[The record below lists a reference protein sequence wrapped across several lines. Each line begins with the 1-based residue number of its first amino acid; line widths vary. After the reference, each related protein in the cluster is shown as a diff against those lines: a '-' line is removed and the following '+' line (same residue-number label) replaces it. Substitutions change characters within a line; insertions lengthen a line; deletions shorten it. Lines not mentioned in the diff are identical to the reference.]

1 MSTGIEKILMGVFCS
16 LMKDYQR
23 LSMKG
28 KQILSKQ
35 TILLAASSILLFTI
49 PFFVNEG
56 LNSKIK
62 NNSVLSGG
70 TNTCFTRV
78 SQTFTA
84 LMIQDLSSQYLA
96 KDFTVTTGECFN
108 QLSKTFEQAYGKSF
122 IVASQ
127 NLNKLVSDLHWFH
140 EKTSRL
146 SKMAADGAITLS
158 TNSNII
164 NKYTSL
170 EALKTEFLDNIDAKN
185 QSFATYKNLSVGFAF
200 AGFALILVFVGLN
213 IKEQYQQNEFL
224 YGVNELSKELVAN
237 TSQNAAK
244 IDRLVEH
251 VANKLEVPFFYELL
265 SKYQAD
271 LIDMQMNS
279 NRGHAADMEAKI
291 IEDKQSNIAE
301 NKVNTTKQEVTEFGK
316 ILNVL
321 MDRLNNKA
329 FTHGIIFDTDLGEDF
344 NVTGASESIEQ
355 LIFTLI
361 NQGIDSSLKHN
372 QGRKVSIRS
381 KALGGIAYF
390 KMNVANHLFNPDELE
405 AFNNGDSNALAGNM
419 NLMMINE
426 IANDLNVGISFK
438 NKVNDQNFTGSE
450 IEVVFNRV
458 MDEVDTVAAK
468 KVSVFKGTKSQI
480 KQMISEA

>member
-1 MSTGIEKILMGVFCS
+1 MSYGIEKIPMGVFCS

-35 TILLAASSILLFTI
+35 TIVLAASAILLFSV
-49 PFFVNEG
+49 PFFINEN
-56 LNSKIK
+56 LNSKMK
-62 NNSVLSGG
+62 TNSVLTGG

-78 SQTFTA
+78 AQTFTA
-84 LMIQDLSSQYLA
+84 LMIQDLASPYLA

-108 QLSKTFEQAYGKSF
+108 QLNKTFAAAYG
-122 IVASQ
+122 ASYVSAKQ
-127 NLNKLVSDLHWFH
+127 NLNKLISDLHWFH
-140 EKTSRL
+140 EKTGRL
-146 SKMAADGAITLS
+146 AKMAGDGAITLS
-158 TNSNII
+158 TNSNIL
-164 NKYTSL
+164 NKYTAL
-170 EALKTEFLDNIDAKN
+170 ESVKTNFLDNIDAKT
-185 QSFATYKNLSVGFAF
+185 QSYATYKNLSVGFAF
-200 AGFALILVFVGLN
+200 AGFALMLVFVGLN
-213 IKEQYQQNEFL
+213 IKEQYQNNEFL
-224 YGVNELSKELVAN
+224 YGVNELSKELVAD
-237 TSQNAAK
+237 TTQNAAK

-251 VANKLEVPFFYELL
+251 MANKLDVPYFYELL

-271 LIDMQMNS
+271 LMDMQMNS
-279 NRGHAADMEAKI
+279 SQGHAADMQAKI
-291 IEDKQSNIAE
+291 IEDKAAAPAVTLETPKREI
-301 NKVNTTKQEVTEFGK
+301 TEFGK

-344 NVTGASESIEQ
+344 NVSGASESIEQ

-361 NQGIDSSLKHN
+361 NQGIESSLKHN
-372 QGRKVSIRS
+372 EGRRVAIRS

-390 KMNVANHLFNPDELE
+390 KMTVANHLFNPDELE
-405 AFNNGDSNALAGNM
+405 AFNSGNSEALASNM

-458 MDEVDTVAAK
+458 MEEVDTAAAK
-468 KVSVFKGTKSQI
+468 KVSVFKGKKSDIVQLL
-480 KQMISEA
+480 SEV

>member
-1 MSTGIEKILMGVFCS
+1 
-16 LMKDYQR
+16 
-23 LSMKG
+23 
-28 KQILSKQ
+28 
-35 TILLAASSILLFTI
+35 
-49 PFFVNEG
+49 
-56 LNSKIK
+56 
-62 NNSVLSGG
+62 
-70 TNTCFTRV
+70 
-78 SQTFTA
+78 
-84 LMIQDLSSQYLA
+84 
-96 KDFTVTTGECFN
+96 
-108 QLSKTFEQAYGKSF
+108 
-122 IVASQ
+122 
-127 NLNKLVSDLHWFH
+127 
-140 EKTSRL
+140 
-146 SKMAADGAITLS
+146 
-158 TNSNII
+158 
-164 NKYTSL
+164 
-170 EALKTEFLDNIDAKN
+170 
-185 QSFATYKNLSVGFAF
+185 
-200 AGFALILVFVGLN
+200 
-213 IKEQYQQNEFL
+213 
-224 YGVNELSKELVAN
+224 
-237 TSQNAAK
+237 
-244 IDRLVEH
+244 
-251 VANKLEVPFFYELL
+251 
-265 SKYQAD
+265 
-271 LIDMQMNS
+271 
-279 NRGHAADMEAKI
+279 
-291 IEDKQSNIAE
+291 
-301 NKVNTTKQEVTEFGK
+301 
-316 ILNVL
+316 